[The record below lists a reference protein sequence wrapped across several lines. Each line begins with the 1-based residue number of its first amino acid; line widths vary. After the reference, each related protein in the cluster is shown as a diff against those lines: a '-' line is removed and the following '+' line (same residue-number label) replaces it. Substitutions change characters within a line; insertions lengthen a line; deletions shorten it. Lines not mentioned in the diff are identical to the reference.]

1 VFRGKAQA
9 PDRTLCW
16 EWREGGNVQYAA
28 MRGNMKLVI
37 NSENT
42 PELYDV
48 ESDPAERINRAAD
61 HPKLSKD
68 LKAAIDD
75 WMSTETAAA
84 NEGKTQNVPTE

>member
-48 ESDPAERINRAAD
+48 DADPAERINRAAD
-61 HPKLSKD
+61 HLKLSKE
-68 LKAAIDD
+68 LKAAIND
-75 WMSTETAAA
+75 WMVTESPVAK
-84 NEGKTQNVPTE
+84 ERKTQNVPAE